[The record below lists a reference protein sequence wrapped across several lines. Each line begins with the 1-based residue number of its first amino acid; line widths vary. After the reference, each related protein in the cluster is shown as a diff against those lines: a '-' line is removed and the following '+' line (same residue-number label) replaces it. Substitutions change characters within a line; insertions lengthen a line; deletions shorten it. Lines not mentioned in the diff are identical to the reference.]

1 MWVDYFLKALLD
13 KYTIYMI
20 IITFS
25 GIAVIVNVI
34 REKMNPSVK
43 RDPKLILV
51 SGLIALIVSLS
62 IYPIE
67 VAMLVRDLSNAE
79 DVSVAIVPGAFY
91 VGLVPILYGMFW
103 FIISLAN
110 YIFFWKKFQ
119 VRLN

>member
-110 YIFFWKKFQ
+110 YIFFWKKLQ